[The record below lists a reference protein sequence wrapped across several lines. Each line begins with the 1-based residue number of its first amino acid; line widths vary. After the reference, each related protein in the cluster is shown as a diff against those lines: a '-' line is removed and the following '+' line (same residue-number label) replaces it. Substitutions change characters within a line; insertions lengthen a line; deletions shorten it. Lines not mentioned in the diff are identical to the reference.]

1 VLRAVSAPY
10 RRLRPAGVAPGLDIA
25 KGYAYGVQAGN
36 IVMIASQVGRKP
48 DGTPVGP
55 DIESQTVKAF
65 ENVKAIVEEA
75 GGTMEDVVY
84 LCAYIVDREHA
95 RTVQEVRKRYFHAP
109 DYPATSLVVVAEILL
124 PGFHVEVGGMAVL
137 RSAQ

>member
-1 VLRAVSAPY
+1 
-10 RRLRPAGVAPGLDIA
+10 
-25 KGYAYGVQAGN
+25 
-36 IVMIASQVGRKP
+36 
-48 DGTPVGP
+48 
-55 DIESQTVKAF
+55 VKAF

-124 PGFHVEVGGMAVL
+124 PGFPRRGRRHGGAPLGPMSD
-137 RSAQ
+137 RPGGPTS

>member
-1 VLRAVSAPY
+1 MSAPY
-10 RRLRPAGVAPGLDIA
+10 RRLRPASVAPGLDIA

-36 IVMIASQVGRKP
+36 IVMIASQVGRRP

-75 GGTMEDVVY
+75 GGTMEDVIF
-84 LCAYIVDREHA
+84 LCAYIADREHA
-95 RTVQEVRKRYFHAP
+95 KTVQEVRKRYFRGT
-109 DYPATSLVVVAEILL
+109 DYPATNLVMVREILL
-124 PGFHVEVGGMAVL
+124 PGFLVEVGGMAVL
-137 RSAQ
+137 RSAR